1 MSARREVTQ
10 FSSDMFM
17 ADEHRPVIWLAEI
30 AALLRGPLIVQR
42 SGSESTL
49 TDETR
54 FSQGGTEIVH
64 PRAILMSSPPSSL
77 HRHICDILSQT
88 SSKKWKY

>member
-1 MSARREVTQ
+1 
-10 FSSDMFM
+10 MFM

-54 FSQGGTEIVH
+54 FLQGGTGIVH
-64 PRAILMSSPPSSL
+64 PRASPHIITAFIFLSL
-77 HRHICDILSQT
+77 HL
-88 SSKKWKY
+88 